1 MRKNPFP
8 TTLYI
13 GPEYFCDR
21 EQETKTLLSNIAGGL
36 STTVTAIRRMG
47 KTGLIHHV
55 FTRLPKSYLPVYVDI
70 LATTDKKDFLNALTS
85 AVVNAI
91 PEETTM
97 GKQIFRFIRSLRP
110 VITYDPLSGMPQVT
124 LEGSKP
130 EIDRNIQT
138 VLTFLENLNKKVV
151 IAIDEFQQILEYPEK
166 NTDAWLRS
174 IIQNLSN
181 VIFLFSGSQNHLMT
195 GLFTNPQ
202 KPFFRSTQILH
213 FDAIPLEVYAEFI
226 LQQFTSCNKQVD
238 KELVTK
244 ILDWTQ
250 VHTYYVQVVCNRIF
264 ANSGKKVTEHDF
276 RQETQKLLS
285 EQEIVFF
292 QYRDLL
298 TTPQWNL
305 LKAIGMEP
313 DVFAPTSMDFI
324 KKHNLG
330 NPATV
335 LRSLKAL
342 ETKEMIYHHLT
353 PNGKKSFHI
362 YDLLLKR
369 WIETKY
375 SIL

>member
-1 MRKNPFP
+1 MKKNPFP

-13 GPEYFCDR
+13 GSEYFCDR
-21 EQETKTLLSNIAGGL
+21 EQETKTLLSNITSGL

-55 FTRLPKSYLPVYVDI
+55 FTRLPKNYLPVYVDI

-91 PEETTM
+91 PEESTM
-97 GKQIFRFIRSLRP
+97 GKQILRFIRSLRP
-110 VITYDPLSGMPQVT
+110 VITYNPLSGMPQVT
-124 LEGSKP
+124 LAGSEP
-130 EIDRNIQT
+130 ETDHNIQS
-138 VLTFLENLNKKVV
+138 VLAFLENLNKKVV

-174 IIQNLSN
+174 IIQNLTN

-202 KPFFRSTQILH
+202 RPFYRSTQLLH
-213 FDAIPLEVYAEFI
+213 LEAIPSEVYAEFI
-226 LQQFTSCNKQVD
+226 LQQFISHNKQID
-238 KELVTK
+238 KELITK

-264 ANSGKKVTEHDF
+264 ANSGKKVTELDF

-353 PNGKKSFHI
+353 PDGKKNFHI